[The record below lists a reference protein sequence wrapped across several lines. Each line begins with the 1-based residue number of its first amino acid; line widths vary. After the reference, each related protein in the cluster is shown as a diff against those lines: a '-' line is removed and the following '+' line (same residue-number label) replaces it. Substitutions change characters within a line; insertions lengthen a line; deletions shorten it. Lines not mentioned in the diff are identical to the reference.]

1 METITLRF
9 ARAEDARALL
19 AIYAPYVENTPVS
32 FEYEVPSPQAFAQR
46 IAQTSTIHPYLV
58 CEVNG
63 IPAAY
68 AYASRH
74 MERAAY
80 RFDVQTSIY
89 AAPEHHGRRIGT
101 ALYGCLFEL
110 LAKLG
115 YYNAYA
121 VIAVPNEKSLRLHE
135 SMGFVPLCVCP
146 GTGYKF
152 SAWHDVAWLGKTLIG
167 RELAPP
173 ERPATPDRLDPGF
186 CAALFARQAALVRT
200 YPRRT

>member
-1 METITLRF
+1 METITIRF
-9 ARAEDARALL
+9 ARADDASALL

-32 FEYEVPSPQAFAQR
+32 FEYEVPSAQVFARR
-46 IAQTSTIHPYLV
+46 IVETSAAYPYLV
-58 CEVNG
+58 CAVDG
-63 IPAAY
+63 APAAY
-68 AYASRH
+68 AYATKH

-89 AAPEHHGRRIGT
+89 AAPEYHGRRIGA
-101 ALYGCLFEL
+101 ALYECLFEL

-121 VIAVPNEKSLRLHE
+121 VIVVPNEASRRLHE
-135 SMGFVPLCVCP
+135 SVGFVPLCVYP
-146 GTGYKF
+146 NTGYKF
-152 SAWHDVAWLGKTLIG
+152 GVWHDVAWLGRTLTG
-167 RELAPP
+167 HEVAPP
-173 ERPATPDRLDPGF
+173 EHPATPDRLDPDL